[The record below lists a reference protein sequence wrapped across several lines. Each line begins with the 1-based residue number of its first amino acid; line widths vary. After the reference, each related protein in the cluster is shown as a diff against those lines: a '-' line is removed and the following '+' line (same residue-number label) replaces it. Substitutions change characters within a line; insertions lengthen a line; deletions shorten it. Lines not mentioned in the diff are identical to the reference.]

1 MATAELIT
9 TEILDGVTYY
19 TATRRGVEYTA
30 YKTLGGDWWVSSN
43 RLSLGRHI
51 GGGKYYKDAEAIAEG
66 CKAFAGLVIL
76 VGLDSAA
83 SLN

>member
-9 TEILDGVTYY
+9 TEVIDEVTFY

-30 YKTLGGDWWVSSN
+30 YRTLGGDWFVASN
-43 RLSLGRHI
+43 RLALGRHI

-66 CKAFAGLVIL
+66 CKAFAGLALLLSI
-76 VGLDSAA
+76 DPAA
-83 SLN
+83 TLN